1 MNCETDDKECWL
13 LSLQTDFISSEESDI
28 DEDGKPIY
36 CIKPLSW
43 RREIVNDFF
52 SLLDEEHK
60 KGLSPQAVQQSRRRV
75 TLDVPSTRSKRVGDY
90 PLGFFAEEPPEMN
103 VNKLN

>member
-43 RREIVNDFF
+43 RGESVNDFF

-60 KGLSPQAVQQSRRRV
+60 KALSPQAVQQSRRRV
-75 TLDVPSTRSKRVGDY
+75 TLDVPSTHSKPEGDY
-90 PLGFFAEEPPEMN
+90 PLWLLAEEPSEMN
-103 VNKLN
+103 VNKLY